1 MASLDFNGLDAQM
14 QRLSRLGKSIEP
26 AAKKGIKA
34 GAKVIVAALKE
45 AAPRETGGLAESV
58 KAKAPKAVPTG
69 GWSSKILP
77 DGTSPKGE
85 PYAKIGNILEYGW
98 SDGTRH
104 KPWFYDTVDKVADEA
119 KAACAAA
126 AQAELAKEAGG

>member
-77 DGTSPKGE
+77 DGESPSGE

-98 SDGTRH
+98 SDGSRH
-104 KPWFYDTVDKVADEA
+104 YPWFYGTVAAAEGDA

-126 AQAELAKEAGG
+126 AQAELHKGVG

>member
-45 AAPRETGGLAESV
+45 AAPRDPGGRA
-58 KAKAPKAVPTG
+58 
-69 GWSSKILP
+69 
-77 DGTSPKGE
+77 DRR
-85 PYAKIGNILEYGW
+85 LEQQDPPG
-98 SDGTRH
+98 RH
-104 KPWFYDTVDKVADEA
+104 QPEGRALREDRQYFGVRLERWDPP
-119 KAACAAA
+119 
-126 AQAELAKEAGG
+126 